1 MFALLNKINIYPIPS
16 ARDGLRALA
25 AVSLVILSACTYN
38 TELTKTKAA
47 PAVTVGVASGTCVTA
62 TEEAVADLFR
72 KWNLSLATLDSSKV
86 AALYWPGGVLLPTV
100 SNIPRTDTAAITDY
114 FDHFLQKFP
123 RGKILTRTIYRDC
136 GVALDMGTYEFSLM
150 DPAGEPSTVR
160 ARYTFAYTYRNG
172 TWKIQ
177 HHHSS
182 AMPEPASDVS
192 TTSAAAIPSAHDD
205 KSTRDTH
212 GTDDQPAVAVPKSDP
227 GPTANTRTAS
237 PRTARIQLDAAPRT
251 PDALLTS
258 DQRKKIG
265 RETVGL
271 KICVSGDSGA
281 RSVDVS
287 DPAPYAEANSAAV
300 AWAQEARWK
309 IIGGADAAAP
319 VCAQVVVRFSDAG
332 I

>member
-1 MFALLNKINIYPIPS
+1 MYPIFS
-16 ARDGLRALA
+16 TRDGLKALA
-25 AVSLVILSACTYN
+25 AVSLIMLSACAAN
-38 TELTKTKAA
+38 TGLAKTKAA
-47 PAVTVGVASGTCVTA
+47 PAGVASGTCVMA

-86 AALYWPGGVLLPTV
+86 AALYWPDAVLLPTV

-123 RGKILTRTIYRDC
+123 RGKILTRTVYRDC

-160 ARYTFAYTYRNG
+160 ARYTYAYTYRNG
-172 TWKIQ
+172 AWKIQ

-182 AMPEPASDVS
+182 AMPEPVTDVS
-192 TTSAAAIPSAHDD
+192 TPHAAAKPSTHDD
-205 KSTRDTH
+205 KSTHDTHDTHDTH
-212 GTDDQPAVAVPKSDP
+212 GTHDQPAAPVAKSDP
-227 GPTANTRTAS
+227 APTTNSRSAA
-237 PRTARIQLDAAPRT
+237 PRAARLQLDSAPRT
-251 PDALLTS
+251 PDALLS
-258 DQRKKIG
+258 AEQRKKVG

-271 KICVSGDSGA
+271 KICATGDSGS

-287 DPAPYAEANSAAV
+287 DPAPHAEANSAAV

-309 IIGGADAAAP
+309 VIGGADAAAP
-319 VCAQVVVRFSDAG
+319 VCAQVVVRFTDAG

>member
-1 MFALLNKINIYPIPS
+1 MCTLVNKSNIYPIPS
-16 ARDGLRALA
+16 ARDGLKALA

-38 TELTKTKAA
+38 TELTKPKTA

-86 AALYWPGGVLLPTV
+86 AALYWPDGVLLPTV
-100 SNIPRTDTAAITDY
+100 SNIPRTDTAAITNY
-114 FDHFLQKFP
+114 FDYFLQKFP
-123 RGKILTRTIYRDC
+123 RGKILTRTIYRNC

-150 DPAGEPSTVR
+150 DPAGVPSTVR
-160 ARYTFAYTYRNG
+160 ARYTFAYTYRDG

-192 TTSAAAIPSAHDD
+192 TTSAAATPSAHDD
-205 KSTRDTH
+205 KSTHDTH
-212 GTDDQPAVAVPKSDP
+212 STHDQPEVAVPKSAP
-227 GPTANTRTAS
+227 ASTANTRTAS

-271 KICVSGDSGA
+271 KICASGDSGA
-281 RSVDVS
+281 RSIDVS

-300 AWAQEARWK
+300 SWAKEARWK
-309 IIGGADAAAP
+309 IIGGTDFAAP
-319 VCAQVVVRFSDAG
+319 VCAQVVVRFTDAG